1 MPFIPTEKS
10 NLPGRVRLVTLG
22 CRANQY
28 ESQRALEMLEGAGWT
43 AAAEGEPADLCL
55 VNTCT
60 VTHDADAK
68 ARLTVRRL
76 GRENPGADIGVMG
89 CATASDAGQMAAL
102 PGVTAVIDSRAD
114 LATQLARYGV
124 VAPDSGISR
133 FDHHQRA
140 FLKVQDGCL
149 LDCAYCIIPKVR
161 PDFGSK
167 PMVAILEEARRLI
180 DAGHREIVLTGIHL
194 GHYGLDLSKGRPR
207 EEWTRLWHLLDALLE
222 LPGEC
227 RFRLSSLDAAE
238 AHPQLI
244 SRLAGHPRIAPHLHL
259 CLQSGSNAVLR
270 RMRRRYT
277 AESYLDRC
285 GRLREALDHPAIST
299 DIIVGFPGETDA
311 DFEATLEV
319 ARQARFADIHVFSY
333 SRRRGTDAW
342 DHPDPVDAR
351 VTRERRLRL
360 EALASAMA
368 LDYRKS
374 LVGRELGVVVET
386 AAGSGWVVGTACRG
400 VKVRFPGDIEALRR
414 QLVTVRATAVEEG
427 ELTGELAEAPGRV
440 ALAMA

>member
-1 MPFIPTEKS
+1 MPLPQAERS
-10 NLPGRVRLVTLG
+10 SLPGRVRLVTLG

-28 ESQRALEMLEGAGWT
+28 ESQRTLEMLEGAGWT

-60 VTHDADAK
+60 VTHDADSK

-89 CATASDAGQMAAL
+89 CATASDAGRMAAL

-124 VAPDSGISR
+124 VSPDSGISR

-161 PDFGSK
+161 PAFGSK
-167 PMVAILEEARRLI
+167 PMTAILEEARRLV

-207 EEWTRLWHLLDALLE
+207 EEWTRLWHLLDALLD

-244 SRLAGHPRIAPHLHL
+244 QRLSAQPRIAPHLHL
-259 CLQSGSNAVLR
+259 CLQSGSDGVLR

-285 GRLREALDHPAIST
+285 RKLREALDNPAIST

-319 ARQARFADIHVFSY
+319 ARLARFSDIHVFSY
-333 SRRRGTDAW
+333 SPRRGTDAW
-342 DHPDPVDAR
+342 GLPDPVDAR
-351 VTRERRLRL
+351 VMRDRRLKL
-360 EALASAMA
+360 EALAASMA
-368 LDYRKS
+368 IEYRES

-386 AAGSGWVVGTACRG
+386 SAGPGWVVGTACRG
-400 VKVRFPGDIEALRR
+400 VKVRLRGDIESLRR
-414 QLVTVRATAVEEG
+414 QLVRVKATAVEQG
-427 ELTGELAEAPGRV
+427 ELAGELAEAPGRM